1 MKKDLLYT
9 IFSFVLSVFLMS
21 CQKSEAPVPGVGV
34 ERQNFI
40 THYFMPDTLKVDPGV
55 LDEDD
60 PAYPYS
66 KYEYFV
72 RLVCLNYI
80 PGDDTVMMSKY
91 SDTAFCGRFWTS
103 VPALGKVI
111 TDVTLTAIDDY
122 NANYPAGSCLDDI
135 AYVSYCSYYPYIS
148 RGYVKYPNLYVNGYE
163 DSARACDVVPGQTG
177 DELYDMI
184 NRNGLPGV
192 GSVFYWD
199 IRVSELQDVPLAYPL
214 PWSRT
219 FFYSGEHD
227 PDNLF
232 PDTYRGLDATV
243 AMLRF
248 SEKPSSENVKVEVTM
263 TFDDGTSLS
272 CVLVHA

>member
-9 IFSFVLSVFLMS
+9 IFCFVLSVFLMS

-60 PAYPYS
+60 PAYPYF

-148 RGYVKYPNLYVNGYE
+148 RGYVTYPNLYVNGYE
-163 DSARACDVVPGQTG
+163 DSARACDVVPG
-177 DELYDMI
+177 
-184 NRNGLPGV
+184 R
-192 GSVFYWD
+192 D

-227 PDNLF
+227 PGNLF